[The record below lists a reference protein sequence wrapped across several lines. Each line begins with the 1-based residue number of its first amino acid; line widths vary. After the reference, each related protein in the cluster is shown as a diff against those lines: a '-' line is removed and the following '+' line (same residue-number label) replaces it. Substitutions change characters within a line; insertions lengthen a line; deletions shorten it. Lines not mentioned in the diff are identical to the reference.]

1 MTRHFSEEELVL
13 YRYRELDAAEADA
26 VARHLGACE
35 ACRREYDAL
44 ERVLL
49 AVDVTAPEPSPAY
62 EREVWARIQD
72 RLDES
77 PRGWRGLLASIGLGG
92 GWMPQAALAATVA
105 ALLIVSF
112 VSLRHLPL
120 ARGGRV
126 SPIDIAKAGG
136 SAVPTDATDDGS
148 GASDASTARGRV
160 LLAALDEHLHRSEFM
175 LTELNN
181 LDGGV
186 QHAEVDLSREQ
197 AVAEEL
203 VSDNR
208 LYRRTAIDVG
218 DRQTASLLDELERA
232 LLDVAHAPSSATVT
246 QLDDLRNRLDAQGV
260 LFKVRV
266 AGAGMRERQMAA
278 VLDPGASEP
287 AGL

>member
-13 YRYRELDAAEADA
+13 YRYRDVDPAEADA
-26 VARHLGACE
+26 IARHLRTCE
-35 ACRREYDAL
+35 ACQREYDAL
-44 ERVLL
+44 ERVLM
-49 AVDVTAPEPSPAY
+49 AVDVSVPEPSPAY

-72 RLDES
+72 RLHES
-77 PRGWRGLLASIGLGG
+77 PGGWRSLWASSFGLRG
-92 GWMPQAALAATVA
+92 GWMPQAALAGVA
-105 ALLIVSF
+105 ALLIISF
-112 VSLRHLPL
+112 VSLRYLPL
-120 ARGGRV
+120 SGVNR
-126 SPIDIAKAGG
+126 
-136 SAVPTDATDDGS
+136 PTDTVATDTPKDDP
-148 GASDASTARGRV
+148 AAAARGRV

-181 LDGGV
+181 LDARPGLKD
-186 QHAEVDLSREQ
+186 AEVDLSREQ

-203 VSDNR
+203 VNDNR

-232 LLDVAHAPSSATVT
+232 LLDVAHSPSSATPA

-278 VLDPGASEP
+278 VLDPHAPET